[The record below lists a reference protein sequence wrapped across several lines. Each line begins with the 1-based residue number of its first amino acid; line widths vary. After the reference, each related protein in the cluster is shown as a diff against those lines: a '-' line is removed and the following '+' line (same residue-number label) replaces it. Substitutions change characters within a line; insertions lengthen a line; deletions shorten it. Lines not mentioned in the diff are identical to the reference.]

1 MHQEEYHYIYLAIA
15 STIGIILAI
24 IQSEKTILVAS
35 YILLA
40 ESIILLLISL
50 RELLDEKHLSIEL
63 LMGTVALITYHYSY
77 TTEGHIVLV
86 LYGIAE
92 TIEHQAVHRAKKS
105 LEGLI
110 KRLPSHLIR
119 EENGSHTRIPLD
131 KIRIGD
137 KVIVAVGQMVPVDG
151 IALSAAAIDK
161 SLITGEPYPEEV
173 RPGTPVYSGS
183 IVVRGP
189 LKIEVIRN
197 HKNSYIKKLVDLAKE
212 SLENKSKTQ
221 RLLERMSPYL
231 IASVLATYAVLAVV
245 VDPIR
250 ALAVL
255 LAGCPSAFIVT
266 SGLST
271 ALAVRKLASRGVLVL
286 DPVILE
292 ALKESDT
299 VVLDKTGTLTRLRA
313 VLRSIKSPTGLRERE
328 FAGIIHYVLSQS
340 THPVAQAVV
349 RELEQVYQGLSY
361 DRVSMGQVYEIV
373 GKGMT
378 ASINGEELYTESVEV
393 CEAKGL
399 RVVYRDGEAVFCF
412 EEELYD
418 GAVDLVRYLKG
429 LGKKVILASGDKY
442 ENVERVARILSI
454 DEYYWDMRPED
465 KARLI
470 DRLRASGRRVVFI
483 GDGINDTVA
492 MSKSDA
498 SVAVGSLW
506 VAIGVADA
514 VINGG
519 VSQLVSL
526 FRVSHRYLEGLGGG
540 FFIAGAVKVAVIV
553 TGLMGLLSLPLMVL
567 LGDDGS
573 TLLSSI
579 YSWVVIKYRS

>member
-1 MHQEEYHYIYLAIA
+1 MHQEENHYIYLAIA
-15 STIGIILAI
+15 STIGIILAT
-24 IQSEKTILVAS
+24 IQTEKTTQVAN

-40 ESIILLLISL
+40 ESIALLLISL
-50 RELLDEKHLSIEL
+50 KELLHEKQLSIEL
-63 LMGTVALITYHYSY
+63 LMGTVALITYHYGY
-77 TTEGHIVLV
+77 ITEGHIVLI

-92 TIEHQAVHRAKKS
+92 TIEHQAVHKAKKS
-105 LEGLI
+105 LEGLV
-110 KRLPSHLIR
+110 KKLPSHLIR

-131 KIRIGD
+131 KIRKGD
-137 KVIVAVGQMVPVDG
+137 KVVIAVGQMVPVDG
-151 IALSAAAIDK
+151 IALSAATIDK
-161 SLITGEPYPEEV
+161 SLITGEPYPEEIQ
-173 RPGTPVYSGS
+173 PGAPVYSGS

-197 HKNSYIKKLVDLAKE
+197 HKDSYIRKLVDLAEE

-221 RLLERMSPYL
+221 RLLERVSPYL
-231 IASVLATYAVLAVV
+231 IALVLATYAVLAVM

-271 ALAVRKLASRGVLVL
+271 ALAVRRLASRGILVL
-286 DPVILE
+286 DPIILE

-299 VVLDKTGTLTRLRA
+299 VVLDKTGTLTRLKA
-313 VLRSIKSPTGLRERE
+313 VLRSIKPPAGLGEQE
-328 FAGIIHYVLSQS
+328 FAGIVHYVLSQS

-349 RELEQVYQGLSY
+349 RALDQKYRGLSY
-361 DRVSMGQVYEIV
+361 ERITQGQVFEIV
-373 GKGMT
+373 GKGM
-378 ASINGEELYTESVEV
+378 AARINGEELYTEHVEV
-393 CEAKGL
+393 CMEKGI
-399 RVVYRDGEAVFCF
+399 RIVYRGGEAVFCF

-418 GAVDLVRYLKG
+418 GAKDLVRYLKS
-429 LGKKVILASGDKY
+429 LGKNVILASGDKR
-442 ENVERVARILSI
+442 ENVERIARILGI

-470 DRLRASGRRVVFI
+470 DKLRAVGRRVVFI

-498 SVAVGSLW
+498 SIAVGSLW
-506 VAIGVADA
+506 AAIGVADA
-514 VINGG
+514 VIYGG
-519 VSQLVSL
+519 VSQLAFL
-526 FRVSHRYLEGLGGG
+526 FRVSQRYLEGLGGG
-540 FFIAGAVKVAVIV
+540 FFIAGVVKVAVIV

-573 TLLSSI
+573 TLLSSA
-579 YSWVVIKYRS
+579 YSWIVIKYRD